1 MEDRRENNWK
11 IISGEKVTD
20 SNGNQY
26 ETIIL
31 AGKTWLAD
39 NLRCPVL
46 GSSCYNNDPNACEK
60 YGLLY
65 TWEAAEEACGC
76 LGEGWRLPNRDD
88 LLAIKELYDSENPNN
103 YLDIDTSGFFSA
115 LMSKIFPILT
125 SEINDY
131 KSRKIYRALIKG
143 GRSGFNA
150 TFGGGTMY
158 KDSISTYLH
167 EKGFY
172 WTGIDVNEI
181 FAIVYCF
188 RRDNITFFHFPF
200 TKRNSSSVRCLRD

>member
-1 MEDRRENNWK
+1 MGKEGNANILKLFKRFAPGERIAILSLIVMILAFVWGVMVDVYDRAGNTRELQEDVAENKQGSVFENREIQEEILPLEDRRENNWK

-76 LGEGWRLPNRDD
+76 LGEGWRLPDRDD

-103 YLDIDTSGFFSA
+103 HLDIDTSGFFAA
-115 LMSKIFPILT
+115 LMSKVFPILT
-125 SEINDY
+125 I
-131 KSRKIYRALIKG
+131 RAERFT
-143 GRSGFNA
+143 GR
-150 TFGGGTMY
+150 
-158 KDSISTYLH
+158 
-167 EKGFY
+167 
-172 WTGIDVNEI
+172 
-181 FAIVYCF
+181 
-188 RRDNITFFHFPF
+188 
-200 TKRNSSSVRCLRD
+200 